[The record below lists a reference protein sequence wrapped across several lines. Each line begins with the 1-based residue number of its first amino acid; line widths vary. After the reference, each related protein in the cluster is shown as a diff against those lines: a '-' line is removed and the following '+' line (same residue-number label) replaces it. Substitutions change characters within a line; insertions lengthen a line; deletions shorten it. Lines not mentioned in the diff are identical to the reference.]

1 MDREPPVSRNA
12 RPLRGA
18 YTATPCRSCRTPKPA
33 RLYLCTQCW
42 NALPDKAR
50 AALNIRDDQALRRLR
65 ELHAHIDS
73 EQPLEELEI
82 TP

>member
-1 MDREPPVSRNA
+1 MTRNA

-42 NALPDKAR
+42 NALPAKAR
-50 AALNIRDDQALRRLR
+50 TALKLRDDRAKALRRLR

-73 EQPLEELEI
+73 GQPLAELEI